1 MGDGEMRSKAAYTK
15 AQEASKALRPE
26 QEVFDDDDNE
36 EFRKSLV
43 TEEDAIHEAPVGKG
57 LCTALRL
64 LKQRG
69 AFKETIEWGGRNTDN
84 KKSSKLLDK
93 EIHIERTDEYGR
105 ILTPKEAFRLFSHKF
120 HGKRPCKRKQEK
132 RMRQYQQHLKVK
144 QMTPSQSVERLRE
157 AQKKLNT
164 PYLILS

>member
-15 AQEASKALRPE
+15 AEEASKALRPE
-26 QEVFDDDDNE
+26 QKFP
-36 EFRKSLV
+36 KSLV

-64 LKQRG
+64 LKDRG
-69 AFKETIEWGGRNTDN
+69 ALKETIQWGAPNMDN
-84 KKSSKLLDK
+84 NKSSK

-120 HGKRPCKRKQEK
+120 HGKRPSKLKQQK

-144 QMTPSQSVERLRE
+144 QMTPSQSVERMRE
-157 AQKKLNT
+157 AQIKLKT